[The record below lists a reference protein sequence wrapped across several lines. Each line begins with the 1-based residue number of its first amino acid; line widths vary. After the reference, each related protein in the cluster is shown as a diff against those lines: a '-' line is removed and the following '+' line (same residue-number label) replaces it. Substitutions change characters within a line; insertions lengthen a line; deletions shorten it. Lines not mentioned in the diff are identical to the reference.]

1 MLRRAGIT
9 APILVLGPSPPRDIN
24 VAAEND
30 VALTV
35 FQKEWVDEAIKLW
48 DGSSTMKYHINFD
61 SGMGRIGIRERKEL
75 KGFLKS
81 LEGAPFLELE
91 GVYTHFATADEVET
105 SYFDKQYNTFWSS

>member
-1 MLRRAGIT
+1 GIT

-35 FQKEWVDEAIKLW
+35 FQKEWVDEAVKLW
-48 DGSSTMKYHINFD
+48 DGSYTMKYYINFD

-81 LEGAPFLELE
+81 LEGAP
-91 GVYTHFATADEVET
+91 
-105 SYFDKQYNTFWSS
+105 

>member
-1 MLRRAGIT
+1 MGTIMYRWLKLSIRSRCNKVSCCFLDEALVLRRAGIT
-9 APILVLGPSPPRDIN
+9 EPILVLGPSPPRDVN

-48 DGSSTMKYHINFD
+48 DGSSVMKFHINFD

-75 KGFLKS
+75 KEF
-81 LEGAPFLELE
+81 
-91 GVYTHFATADEVET
+91 
-105 SYFDKQYNTFWSS
+105 